1 LGINLHRKET
11 PANSRINEMNLA
23 SLNPEQ
29 IVPELQSTDHL
40 EVISE
45 LVDLLFDYLEHVQ
58 HTPLP
63 ETIKEDTFAA
73 LRQREEKISTGIGS
87 GVAIPHAFSED
98 IEEMAVIFGRGTLHR
113 SFPCPEKR
121 LSSPSSDPCGNCET
135 LHPQCYPQ
143 RVNRSEN
150 PRRYPCRFRKT
161 CS

>member
-1 LGINLHRKET
+1 
-11 PANSRINEMNLA
+11 MNLA

-98 IEEMAVIFGRGTLHR
+98 IEEMAVIFGRSKKGVNFEAVDNNPVHFIVLFLVPKKDYHHHLQTLAAIAKLFTR
-113 SFPCPEKR
+113 SAIRKELTEAKTRDDILAVFEK
-121 LSSPSSDPCGNCET
+121 
-135 LHPQCYPQ
+135 HA
-143 RVNRSEN
+143 VN
-150 PRRYPCRFRKT
+150 T
-161 CS
+161 